1 MKTVLLIKLAF
12 LPAIVFGILTALG
25 YRLAALDIA
34 AVISTVLVAWNVS
47 RGLSRPLET
56 ALLLTLF
63 GTAAVTHLGYDL
75 TDRAVALQLLGQ
87 GLAGLYVAARGRPWT
102 SDYSAAEYPHAAGSP
117 EFHAINAILSA
128 FWTVLFLALAALS
141 WGHVGGWWV
150 TAIVVAGIAL
160 SLWGPKVMI
169 RLIVGRMIAARQHPE
184 WPRPTFEGKQP
195 GEYDVAVVGG
205 GLGGL
210 VSAALLADAGLKVI
224 VAEQHV
230 VPGGYCQHWIRKVRH
245 AGAVRAF
252 RFDGG
257 LHDFSGVRDGGAI
270 TGLLTRLGI
279 RLDWIRIGH
288 ANWRDGVSV
297 PVPQDWRDYVRQLGE
312 QFPDSAEGIAAVFDT
327 MRKVG
332 EEMRT
337 LGKGHCSVPMPP
349 QTVSA
354 MLAFQRDNPTAMAWM
369 NKPFGELLATFVPD
383 EGARRVLSGL
393 TGYLTDKAG
402 ELTVGNMAPIFGY
415 YFYGGFYPKGGSG
428 SVSEALADAIRQR
441 GGEVLLRAPVRSIL
455 VEAGRAAGI
464 ELQDGRRIK
473 ARAVISNADLKATCL
488 KLLPKGA
495 LPDDFRRRMLEA
507 EPAASAFMIHLGL
520 DMQPDIAAMSRVVG
534 EDGLAV
540 GVISATVADPTG
552 APEGYGTL
560 TLLTLIPQ
568 SEATT
573 WFAGTDASD
582 PDFEALRASNAYIDR
597 KAAVGDRMIA
607 AASRLV
613 PGLTDHI
620 VLREDASPVTF
631 ARYDRASGG
640 AIYGLARADR
650 LKGTQTP
657 LPGLY
662 VAGSAN
668 IGPGAEAAFIS
679 GAWTA
684 EAIVPGVLREA
695 ARAG

>member
-25 YRLAALDIA
+25 YRLAALDLA
-34 AVISTVLVAWNVS
+34 AVISTILVAWNVS

-56 ALLLTLF
+56 MLLLTLF
-63 GTAAVTHLGYDL
+63 GSAAITHLGYDL
-75 TDRAVALQLLGQ
+75 TDQAVALQLLGQ
-87 GLAGLYVAARGRPWT
+87 GIGGLYAAARGRHWT
-102 SDYSAAEYPHAAGSP
+102 TDYSSAEYPSAVENPA
-117 EFHAINAILSA
+117 FHTVNAILSYV
-128 FWTVLFLALAALS
+128 WIVLFFALAAAS
-141 WGHVGGWWV
+141 WAHIGGWWT
-150 TAIVVAGIAL
+150 TAVVLAGIVL
-160 SLWGPKVMI
+160 SIWGPKAMI
-169 RLIVGRMIAARQHPE
+169 RLVVGRMIADRQPSG
-184 WPRPTFEGKQP
+184 WPRPSFEGKEP
-195 GEYDVAVVGG
+195 GEYDIAVVGG

-230 VPGGYCQHWIRKVRH
+230 IPGGFCQHWVRKVRH
-245 AGAVRAF
+245 AGAMRAF

-257 LHDFSGVRDGGAI
+257 LHDFSGVRDGGTI
-270 TGLLTRLGI
+270 TELLARLGI
-279 RLDWIRIGH
+279 RLDWVRVGH
-288 ANWRDGVSV
+288 SSWRDGASV
-297 PVPQDWRDYVRQLGE
+297 KVPQDWREYVRSLGE
-312 QFPDSAEGIAAVFDT
+312 EFPGSAEGIAALFDT
-327 MRKVG
+327 IRKVG
-332 EEMRT
+332 EEMRS
-337 LGKGHCSVPMPP
+337 LGKGNCGVPMPP
-349 QTVSA
+349 ETASA
-354 MLAFQRDNPTAMAWM
+354 ALAFQRDNPTAMAWM
-369 NKPFGELLATFVPD
+369 NKPFRDMLEAFVPD
-383 EGARRVLSGL
+383 EAARRALSSL

-428 SVSEALADAIRQR
+428 TVSEALADAIRQR

-464 ELQDGRRIK
+464 ELEDGRRIK

-488 KLLPKGA
+488 KLLPEGA

-507 EPAASAFMIHLGL
+507 EPAASAFMVHLGL
-520 DMQPDIAAMSRVVG
+520 DMQPDVSVMGRVVG

-560 TLLTLIPQ
+560 TLLTLVPQ
-568 SEATT
+568 SEAAT
-573 WFAGTDASD
+573 WFAGSDDDD
-582 PDFEALRASNAYIDR
+582 PDFEALRASNSYIDR

-613 PGLTDHI
+613 PGLADHI

-640 AIYGLARADR
+640 AIYGLARGDR
-650 LKGTQTP
+650 LTGSQTP

-662 VAGSAN
+662 VAGSGN
-668 IGPGAEAAFIS
+668 MGPGAEAAFIS
-679 GAWTA
+679 GARTA
-684 EAIVPGVLREA
+684 DAIVPGILREA
-695 ARAG
+695 RAG